1 MSIITAVA
9 IIVLVPVVYILFL
22 GAAYW
27 LGSLPKRS
35 KFNALENK
43 VYELQKEIREA
54 KSMMAR
60 SRQ

>member
-1 MSIITAVA
+1 MSILTAVA
-9 IIVLVPVVYILFL
+9 IIILVPVAYLLCL

-35 KFNALENK
+35 EFNALENK
-43 VYELQKEIREA
+43 VHELQKEIREA

-60 SRQ
+60 SRR